1 MYQIQTMN
9 TYNKTQ
15 VTKLY
20 KKMFGSREYTKEE
33 MISNYKNLKASIY
46 PRFQKEIDNRIE
58 KLTK

>member
-1 MYQIQTMN
+1 MN

-33 MISNYKNLKASIY
+33 MISNYQNLKTSIY
-46 PRFQKEIDNRIE
+46 PRFQKEIDRRIE
-58 KLTK
+58 KLAK